1 MANKSR
7 SFAREQ
13 LLTAPHGTLC
23 FVASGGLSAVA
34 AVLVF
39 IAVDIIR
46 CFVLV
51 FVIVGD

>member
-13 LLTAPHGTLC
+13 LLTAQRGKLC

-39 IAVDIIR
+39 IAVDIIS